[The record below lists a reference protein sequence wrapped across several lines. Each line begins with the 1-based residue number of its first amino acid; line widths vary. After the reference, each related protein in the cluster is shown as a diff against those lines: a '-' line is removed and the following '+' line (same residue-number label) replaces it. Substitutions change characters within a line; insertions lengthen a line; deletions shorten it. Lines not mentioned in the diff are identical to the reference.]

1 MRNQALEL
9 ANTILQTRLIL
20 HEQSSTRMP
29 LPFLVVLVFWLY
41 ILFASFCLFS
51 PLNPTAFAAIA
62 VIALSASGAIFLIL
76 ELYRPFSGL
85 MQIDSAP
92 LRQALAPLA
101 P

>member
-1 MRNQALEL
+1 MVAALSPATEAERAIRSQALEL

-62 VIALSASGAIFLIL
+62 VIALSASGAISSSN
-76 ELYRPFSGL
+76 YTGR
-85 MQIDSAP
+85 SA
-92 LRQALAPLA
+92 A
-101 P
+101 